1 MGGGRS
7 CWRCLARPDCAARC
21 ALVLR
26 RVLCATIPTP
36 PVPQGT
42 PATRDRSGAGRPCS
56 SFFVS
61 QGEVCV
67 ETTVFLIVAFASGY
81 VIAVNSWALIRR
93 WVNGIEAE
101 ADRVREQADAKL
113 AKAKFSAGQ

>member
-1 MGGGRS
+1 M
-7 CWRCLARPDCAARC
+7 
-21 ALVLR
+21 
-26 RVLCATIPTP
+26 
-36 PVPQGT
+36 
-42 PATRDRSGAGRPCS
+42 
-56 SFFVS
+56 
-61 QGEVCV
+61 

-101 ADRVREQADAKL
+101 ADRVREQADAML